1 MILQKKSKFPG
12 KKSKSLENIYI
23 YIFTVYP
30 KKQSVYWQLEFLSSG
45 LPPLPSSKS
54 GTERRMEVKIP
65 SFFRGHQC
73 RKTLEG
79 LFLKTH
85 GLVRSNG
92 DVFFG

>member
-12 KKSKSLENIYI
+12 KKSKSLEKKN
-23 YIFTVYP
+23 IFTVYP

-45 LPPLPSSKS
+45 LPPLPRSKS